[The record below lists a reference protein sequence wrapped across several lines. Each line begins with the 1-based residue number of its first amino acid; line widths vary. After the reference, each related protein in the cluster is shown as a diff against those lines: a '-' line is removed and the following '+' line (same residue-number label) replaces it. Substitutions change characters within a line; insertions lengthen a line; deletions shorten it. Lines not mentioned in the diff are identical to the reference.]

1 MIKNELADVIAGN
14 TVVNR
19 LIKIVVLMIAAFLS
33 GSYADTLVV
42 QSTAVLDIETAGI
55 DQFRKGDYKKAL
67 DQIHKFKSYK
77 DTALRLYKTGLFYAM
92 LDNESK
98 AINNLRQTADKSTA
112 LAPFAYELIGDIQH
126 KMGDNQNA
134 LNAYRV
140 ACNGSVPQKYRDH
153 IITKI
158 NILYNKD
165 STSLPPGIWLE
176 EFQKWLRPQIKTQ
189 AQDLAMKL
197 DSLMDACA
205 WSVLDSMLIAAVD
218 KDPEFGNVLERL
230 SKTGFPDS
238 AFTTSTLFTMSQAAF
253 SNREYAAAT
262 FFIEKA
268 KARPDFKTA
277 VPEKT
282 ADYFEARLVYATEKF
297 TKAIALFKAYE
308 KKYGADSDLLMTIAR
323 AYRKADND
331 AEASKWYDKHVKM
344 FPNHPKTKE
353 ILWLLAWRNEFLDKY
368 IQAGIYYQKIYLTFK
383 DGQRVEESYLRRAL
397 CFYKREKYDSAIV
410 VLDLFTK
417 KFPSSTFAIA
427 AQFWKAKSL
436 LSVEKTDSAAAIFS
450 TVAKIEPYDFYANRS
465 RQLLSLLGDTTE
477 YTIDTLS
484 DTLRTLAWLDSISPS
499 SAKKPLNSA
508 DSLSLYRGLILLMT
522 GRAKES
528 DFFLD
533 QIEQSFPGNL
543 SLQFRLSLSYQK
555 YDASMQAFRVA
566 RRLTWRI
573 PQENRNNLPF
583 LIYKLFY
590 PTFYADI
597 IKRESGIYE
606 VDPFL
611 VSSVIRQESIF
622 NPSIVSPAGAVGLM
636 QIMPYT
642 GKEIAKW
649 LNESYTMD
657 SLYKPNTNIR
667 WGTRYLRALLDQFDG
682 NLVLVLGGYN
692 GGPHNAKRWYEKNK
706 DDDFDLFVEDI
717 EFTETRTYVKKV
729 LSNYWTYRMLSMH
742 PQYIFGSNDT
752 IPSNRK
758 GKRGKNAELAD
769 DH

>member
-1 MIKNELADVIAGN
+1 LFSS
-14 TVVNR
+14 R
-19 LIKIVVLMIAAFLS
+19 
-33 GSYADTLVV
+33 SYSDTLTV
-42 QSTAVLDIETAGI
+42 QSTTVLDIETAGI

-67 DQIHKFKSYK
+67 DQIHKFKNYT
-77 DTALRLYKTGLFYAM
+77 DTAFRLYKTGLFYAM

-112 LAPFAYELIGDIQH
+112 LAPFAYELIGDIQS

-140 ACNGSVPQKYRDH
+140 ACNATVPQKYKDN
-153 IITKI
+153 IIAKI
-158 NILYNKD
+158 NVLYNKD
-165 STSLPPGIWLE
+165 STSLPPGIWLD

-189 AQDLAMKL
+189 VQDLALKL
-197 DSLMDACA
+197 DSLMDTCA
-205 WSVLDSMLIAAVD
+205 WTVLDSMLNAAVD
-218 KDPEFGNVLERL
+218 KDPDFGNVLERL
-230 SKTGFPDS
+230 SKAGFPDS

-253 SNREYAAAT
+253 SNREYAVAT

-268 KARPDFKTA
+268 KERPDFQTA
-277 VPEKT
+277 VPEKN
-282 ADYFEARLVYATEKF
+282 ADYFEARLVYATENF
-297 TKAIALFKAYE
+297 TKAITLFKAYE

-331 AEASKWYDKHVKM
+331 EEASKWYDKHVTM
-344 FPNHPKTKE
+344 FPNHPKTQE
-353 ILWLLAWRNEFLDKY
+353 ILWLIAWRNELLDKY
-368 IQAGIYYQKIYLTFK
+368 VDAGKYYQKIYLTFK
-383 DGQRVEESYLRRAL
+383 TGPRVEESYLRRAL

-410 VLDLFTK
+410 VIDLFIK
-417 KFPSSTFAIA
+417 KFPTSTFNIS

-436 LSVEKTDSAAAIFS
+436 LSIEQTDSATAIFS
-450 TVAKIEPYDFYANRS
+450 AVAKIEPYDFYANRS
-465 RQLLSLLGDTTE
+465 RQLLSLLGDTSE

-484 DTLRTLAWLDSISPS
+484 DTLRTLTWLDSISPS
-499 SAKKPLNSA
+499 TAKKTLSSA

-522 GRAKES
+522 GRVKES

-573 PQENRNNLPF
+573 PPENRNNLPF

-590 PTFYADI
+590 PTFYADV
-597 IKRESGIYE
+597 IKRESGIRE

-611 VSSVIRQESIF
+611 VSAVIRQESIF
-622 NPSIVSPAGAVGLM
+622 NPLIVSPAGAVGLM
-636 QIMPYT
+636 QIMPFT
-642 GKEIAKW
+642 GKAVAKW
-649 LNESYTMD
+649 LNESFTID
-657 SLYKPNTNIR
+657 SLYQPNTNIR
-667 WGTRYLRALLDQFDG
+667 WGTRYLKELLDQFDG

-692 GGPHNAKRWYEKNK
+692 GGPNNAQRWYEKNK
-706 DDDFDLFVEDI
+706 DEDFDLFIEDI
-717 EFTETRTYVKKV
+717 EFSETRTYVKKV
-729 LSNYWTYRMLSMH
+729 LSNYWTYHMLSTL
-742 PQYIFGSNDT
+742 PKYVFGSTDT

-758 GKRGKNAELAD
+758 NRRWKNAELAND
-769 DH
+769 

>member
-1 MIKNELADVIAGN
+1 M
-14 TVVNR
+14 NR
-19 LIKIVVLMIAAFLS
+19 IIVLSFMVLAFLCE
-33 GSYADTLVV
+33 SYADSLAV
-42 QSTAVLDIETAGI
+42 QSTAALDIETAGI

-67 DQIHKFKSYK
+67 DQIHKFKNYT
-77 DTALRLYKTGLFYAM
+77 DTAFRLYKTGLFYAM

-112 LAPFAYELIGDIQH
+112 LAPFAYELIGDIQS

-140 ACNGSVPQKYRDH
+140 ACNGTVPQKYKDY
-153 IITKI
+153 IIEKI

-176 EFQKWLRPQIKTQ
+176 EFRKWLRPQIKTQ
-189 AQDLAMKL
+189 AQDLTLKL
-197 DSLMDACA
+197 DSLMDICA
-205 WSVLDSMLIAAVD
+205 WKILDSMLIAAVD
-218 KDPEFGNVLERL
+218 KDPDFSDILVRL
-230 SKTGFPDS
+230 TKTGFPDS
-238 AFTTSTLFTMSQAAF
+238 AFNTSTLFTMSQAAF
-253 SNREYAAAT
+253 SNREYPAAT
-262 FFIEKA
+262 FFINKA
-268 KARPDFKTA
+268 KERPDFKSTI
-277 VPEKT
+277 PEKT
-282 ADYFEARLVYATEKF
+282 ADYFEARLVYATENF
-297 TKAIALFKAYE
+297 TSAITLFKAYE

-331 AEASKWYDKHVKM
+331 AEASKWYDKHVTM
-344 FPNHPKTKE
+344 FPNHPKTQE
-353 ILWLLAWRNEFLDKY
+353 ILWLIAWRNELLDKY
-368 IQAGIYYQKIYLTFK
+368 VEAGKYYQKIYLTFK
-383 DGQRVEESYLRRAL
+383 TGQKVEESYLRRAL

-417 KFPSSTFAIA
+417 KFPASTFAIA

-436 LSVEKTDSAAAIFS
+436 LSIEKTDSATVIFS

-477 YTIDTLS
+477 YAIDTVS
-484 DTLRTLAWLDSISPS
+484 DTIRTLSWLDSISPS
-499 SAKKPLNSA
+499 GAKKPLSSA

-522 GRAKES
+522 GRVKES

-543 SLQFRLSLSYQK
+543 SLQFRLSLSYQR

-573 PQENRNNLPF
+573 PPENRNNLPF

-590 PTFYADI
+590 PTFYADV
-597 IKRESGIYE
+597 IKRESGIRE
-606 VDPFL
+606 IDPFL

-649 LNESYTMD
+649 LNESYSID
-657 SLYKPNTNIR
+657 SLYQPNTNIR
-667 WGTRYLRALLDQFDG
+667 WGTRYLKELLDQFDG

-706 DDDFDLFVEDI
+706 DEDFDLFVEDV
-717 EFTETRTYVKKV
+717 EFSETRTYVKKV
-729 LSNYWTYRMLSMH
+729 LSNYWTYRMLASH
-742 PQYIFGSNDT
+742 PQYVFGSTDT
-752 IPSNRK
+752 ISSNRK
-758 GKRGKNAELAD
+758 GRRLRNAEFAD